1 MEVEVKRKGKVRHE
15 IVASQ
20 PYMWILGFLLRGA
33 AIAYTYV
40 LTCIGQDRYAK
51 LNPTNA

>member
-20 PYMWILGFLLRGA
+20 PYMWILGLLLRGA
-33 AIAYTYV
+33 AIAYMYLHALGKTV
-40 LTCIGQDRYAK
+40 TQS
-51 LNPTNA
+51 